1 MYRKIL
7 VALEGKEADEA
18 VLTHVQMLG
27 AQIRAEITLL
37 RVITVADDG
46 DTGLGRQFQLEVGSS
61 GWRRKNQAET
71 YLPRLKRRLQQRGLH
86 VETALVIGSRSEAD
100 EIVSYAAK
108 NGYGLIAMASD
119 SRPWYKRWIGASPAS
134 GVLRSATVP
143 TLFISPG
150 TRRAPVARTAPRTNR
165 MMALFGT
172 PNL

>member
-1 MYRKIL
+1 MYHKIL

-18 VLTHVQMLG
+18 VLSHVQTLG
-27 AQIRAEITLL
+27 AQMRAEITLL

-71 YLPRLKRRLQQRGLH
+71 CLPRMKRRLQQKGLH
-86 VETALVIGSRSEAD
+86 VKTALVIGSRSEAD
-100 EIVSYAAK
+100 EIVSYAAQ

-119 SRPWYKRWIGASPAS
+119 SRPWYKRWIGGSPAG

-143 TLFISPG
+143 TLFISDG
-150 TRRAPVARTAPRTNR
+150 TRRAPVARTAPKAHR

>member
-27 AQIRAEITLL
+27 AQTRAEITLL

>member
-71 YLPRLKRRLQQRGLH
+71 YLPRLKRRLQLRGLH